1 MRENILAWFVQLLK
15 NWLCAVQSGVS
26 VENWALSNNLC
37 WPQVLQI
44 SVHLLNLLTI
54 LLRGNGFIGI
64 QKAVVD
70 EAGSRPPNSDH
81 DFFGASVALGSD
93 LEFLLSPTT
102 NLVIASCHIISTFNC
117 TSQSGWKMVYCCI
130 ENEEMK
136 LQNDKFF
143 FDLWLSY
150 GAPQVTQTVKNWPIM
165 QKTRFN
171 PWVGKIPLEEEMAT
185 HSNILIWRILWTEE
199 PGRLQSRVT
208 KSWTWLSD

>member
-1 MRENILAWFVQLLK
+1 M
-15 NWLCAVQSGVS
+15 QSGVS

-102 NLVIASCHIISTFNC
+102 NLVIASCHIISTFHC
-117 TSQSGWKMVYCCI
+117 TSQSG
-130 ENEEMK
+130 
-136 LQNDKFF
+136 
-143 FDLWLSY
+143 
-150 GAPQVTQTVKNWPIM
+150 
-165 QKTRFN
+165 
-171 PWVGKIPLEEEMAT
+171 
-185 HSNILIWRILWTEE
+185 
-199 PGRLQSRVT
+199 
-208 KSWTWLSD
+208 